1 MLINQPNMKT
11 RTFIALFVSAV
22 IGSAFA
28 APPAG
33 PQLTVDVERLVSVYA
48 NLRNAEQMA
57 TGGVVLSSDDVKT
70 AARAMSADA
79 LKKECGMSVD
89 RTLAAISSGPTD
101 RRPETHA
108 YLKNAALRLIYNRE
122 ERHGGHADWA
132 KDNRDKVSAL
142 IRKEAK
148 EIKEALAKL

>member
-1 MLINQPNMKT
+1 MKH

-22 IGSAFA
+22 LGSAFA
-28 APPAG
+28 AQSAPPA
-33 PQLTVDVERLVSVYA
+33 PPPLTIDLERLVTVYA

-57 TGGVVLSSDDVKT
+57 TGGVVLAKEDVKT
-70 AARAMSADA
+70 AARAMSLEA
-79 LKKECGMSVD
+79 LKKECGLSVD
-89 RTLAAISSGPTD
+89 RTLTAISSAPSD

-108 YLKNAALRLIYNRE
+108 YLKNAALRLIYDRE
-122 ERHGGHADWA
+122 EKHGGHAAWA